1 MPNLAIA
8 IIFAISA
15 FTMSFAGYGF
25 ALVSVPLLAVFM
37 PVREAVALQF
47 PYCFALIAYQAWHY
61 RKHFFWKDMKP
72 MAAGVTLGIVI
83 GTFLLYHLPGVVLK
97 RALAVFIGM
106 VVLLNLTPAGQRLI
120 TRYAQNPWWAHLCG
134 FLSGSFLGAYSIS
147 GPPAALYI
155 LSVQRDPLRVKSFL
169 NSFFFFQYAIIALIY
184 SFTGIISGASLVAS
198 TAFVPVVAAGSAA
211 GFFAFRWASI
221 RVYHW
226 VVMLILLGT
235 SVALW
240 WGA

>member
-37 PVREAVALQF
+37 PVRQAVALQF
-47 PYCFALIAYQAWHY
+47 PYCFALLTYQAWHY

-72 MAAGVTLGIVI
+72 MAAGVALGIVI

-106 VVLLNLTPAGQRLI
+106 VVLLNLTPAGQRLV
-120 TRYAQNPWWAHLCG
+120 TRYGQNPWWGHLCG
-134 FLSGSFLGAYSIS
+134 FLSGSFLGAYTIG
-147 GPPAALYI
+147 GPPAVLYI
-155 LSVQRDPLRVKSFL
+155 LSVQSDPSRMKSFL
-169 NSFFFFQYAIIALIY
+169 ASFLFLQFIIIALIY
-184 SFTGIISGASLVAS
+184 SFTGIMNRESIVAS
-198 TAFVPVVAAGSAA
+198 IAFVPAVVAGSAA
-211 GFFAFRWASI
+211 GFFAFRRAST
-221 RVYHW
+221 RVYQR
-226 VVMLILLGT
+226 VVNLLLLST

-240 WGA
+240 WGV